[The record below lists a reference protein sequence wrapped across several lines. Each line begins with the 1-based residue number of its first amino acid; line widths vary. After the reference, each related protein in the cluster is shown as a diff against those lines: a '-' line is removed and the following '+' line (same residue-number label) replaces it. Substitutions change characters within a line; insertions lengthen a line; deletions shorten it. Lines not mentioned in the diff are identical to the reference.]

1 MPTHEHLFGERDTK
15 GIIQIPAEDKELKDS
30 CLTAL

>member
-1 MPTHEHLFGERDTK
+1 MPTYEHLFGERDTK
-15 GIIQIPAEDKELKDS
+15 GIIQIRAEDKELKDS